1 MSNQQEKKDQP
12 NTAVY
17 SSEFKDVM
25 ESLLR
30 GLGKAPDKVLDIQVI
45 ARQSERVVLPP
56 EPEPQK
62 ETPLMSQPKD
72 DWRRLV
78 FESIDDALSVM
89 GRTGRDVFYEILE
102 RRYGLHKSEMADS
115 PGRLM
120 STLKVMFDKTSRVF
134 EIHAL
139 ENIAEK
145 TGIRA
150 GSLEEA
156 VDMLRSPRRSI
167 EGTSAH
173 ADVGC
178 QPKVTIE
185 VARTGHEVA
194 GDPILDFLNTAQS
207 PKEVRPKGYAYYYS
221 TRVAEASP

>member
-1 MSNQQEKKDQP
+1 LSNEQDEKSQP
-12 NTAVY
+12 NAAVY

-25 ESLLR
+25 ESLLK
-30 GLGKAPDKVLDIQVI
+30 GLGKAPDKVLDIQVL
-45 ARQSERVVLPP
+45 ARQSERVVVLPG
-56 EPEPQK
+56 PEPQK
-62 ETPLMSQPKD
+62 ETPLVSQSKD
-72 DWRRLV
+72 DWRRVV

-120 STLKVMFDKTSRVF
+120 STLKVMFDRTSRVF

-156 VDMLRSPRRSI
+156 VDMLRGTGRNM
-167 EGTSAH
+167 EGARVH
-173 ADVGC
+173 PVVGH
-178 QPKVTIE
+178 QPKVMVE
-185 VARTGHEVA
+185 VSGAEHVAA
-194 GDPILDFLNTAQS
+194 GDPILDFLNAAQHR
-207 PKEVRPKGYAYYYS
+207 KQ
-221 TRVAEASP
+221 ASPTGYVYHFATKAAEIQS